1 MYKNFQKKVK
11 KTNCFRFCKKK
22 IFFKSFQVE
31 ETRKMTIEVIATFT
45 NIDSVHQLTNAAV
58 DKTVKNLNNI
68 NKLLFEVFIDMLEY
82 IFGSVVST
90 FYLHCF
96 YHKVLLNVYFYLN
109 NKTHK

>member
-1 MYKNFQKKVK
+1 MYKFFQNQIN

-22 IFFKSFQVE
+22 NSLNHFQVE

-90 FYLHCF
+90 FI
-96 YHKVLLNVYFYLN
+96 
-109 NKTHK
+109 